1 MLKYSLLIK
10 GLADDI
16 YILMTFIF
24 YIFYVDTHSIF
35 FFLFPFLLIVN
46 KASGMVQDDA
56 QTDVPCSAA
65 AGKPLAH

>member
-1 MLKYSLLIK
+1 
-10 GLADDI
+10 
-16 YILMTFIF
+16 MTFIF